1 MNKNTQEFLLFLKT
15 KIQAYL
21 GPIVYSD
28 ALIRA
33 FAQICGRPDVYR
45 HGIVNLYDDSHRI
58 MLRFDNTR

>member
-1 MNKNTQEFLLFLKT
+1 M
-15 KIQAYL
+15 
-21 GPIVYSD
+21 YSD

-58 MLRFDNTR
+58 EAEIMNVEKK